1 MTRKNRKGV
10 VGKKNPTLDNREPV
24 GVGLSFTDE
33 HVSLSKD
40 IERKIKEKTT
50 KKQHLTVQSLQYFK
64 ERLVTFSII

>member
-40 IERKIKEKTT
+40 IEKKIEEKTT
-50 KKQHLTVQSLQYFK
+50 KK
-64 ERLVTFSII
+64 